1 MSSFS
6 FRVKVVGSASAVLVA
21 SDKRLLRFFGGK
33 STAPLQINCVPSRM
47 AVFFEAAF
55 AAAVKSM
62 HVESFET
69 RETDDSSSSGG
80 DVPVCSL

>member
-6 FRVKVVGSASAVLVA
+6 FRVKVVGSAGAVLVA
-21 SDKRLLRFFGGK
+21 SEDKRLLRFFGGK
-33 STAPLQINCVPSRM
+33 ATAPLQINCVPSRM
-47 AVFFEAAF
+47 AAFFEAAS
-55 AAAVKSM
+55 AAAKSM

-80 DVPVCSL
+80 DEPLCSL

>member
-55 AAAVKSM
+55 AAVKSM